1 MIEGSKKPQ
10 PQLAYELQNSH
21 VYEKGSK
28 KYFCWC
34 SNLNNDDIIS
44 AYARSENWSGF

>member
-1 MIEGSKKPQ
+1 MIEGSKKPK

-44 AYARSENWSGF
+44 AYARPENWSGF